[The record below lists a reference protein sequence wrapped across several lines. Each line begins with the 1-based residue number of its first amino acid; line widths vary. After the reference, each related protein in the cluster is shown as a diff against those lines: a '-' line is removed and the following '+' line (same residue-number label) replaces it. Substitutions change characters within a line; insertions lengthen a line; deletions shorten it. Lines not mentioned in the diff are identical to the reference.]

1 MVVVKAFGVE
11 VDLYGVAEQV
21 LVSNPGQP
29 GHDLPGPHQLHSE
42 GEGFV
47 KQANSTTGCQKPKH
61 KY

>member
-21 LVSNPGQP
+21 LVSDPRQP
-29 GHDLPGPHQLHSE
+29 GYDIPGPHQLHSQ

-47 KQANSTTGCQKPKH
+47 KQANSTTGC
-61 KY
+61 